1 MTDFLRGILDW
12 FYSFTSNYGVAVICF
27 TLFIRIILTPFEYKS
42 RKGMRK
48 MQKIQPKLNA
58 LQQKYANDKQKLQQ
72 KQTELMQKEKYN
84 PLSGCLPMLLQGPIL
99 FCMFYAMRDIAN
111 EKLLEQLIT
120 FLSGEVPVYESFLWV
135 KNVFMPD
142 SFMKSVAV
150 DSSALMGIT
159 AETWT
164 SAFASIDAA
173 QLETILANVRAAVPA
188 AAEMTMEQI
197 FDFTKSATIQSTIDS
212 YIMPTLQ
219 TMPQYIAETA
229 HVPGWKGVSFLL
241 FSVTIFQKFNGL
253 LILPA
258 LSGVTQMIMTKVNP
272 AAAGTTPDQNN
283 NAQQNNGMGAFMKY
297 FFPIFSVFIC
307 LTSNA
312 GFALYWV
319 TINIFATAQSFVL
332 NKYLDMKE
340 KNEVA
345 ETATVGKGSV
355 K

>member
-12 FYSFTSNYGVAVICF
+12 FYNLTSNYGVAVICF
-27 TLFIRIILTPFEYKS
+27 TLFIRLILTPFEYKS

-84 PLSGCLPMLLQGPIL
+84 PLSGCLPMLLQWPIL

-111 EKLLEQLIT
+111 EKLLEQMIT
-120 FLSGEVPVYESFLWV
+120 FLSGEVPVYESFLWI

-142 SFMKSVAV
+142 SFLKSVAV
-150 DSSALMGIT
+150 DGSALMGI
-159 AETWT
+159 ASETWT
-164 SAFASIDAA
+164 NAFAAIDAT

-197 FDFTKSATIQSTIDS
+197 FDFTKSGTIQTTIDT
-212 YIMPTLQ
+212 YIIPTLQ
-219 TMPQYIAETA
+219 TMPHYMAETA
-229 HVPGWKGVSFLL
+229 YVPGWKGVNFLL
-241 FSVTIFQKFNGL
+241 FSVTLFKNYNGL
-253 LILPA
+253 LILPI
-258 LSGVTQMIMTKVNP
+258 LSGLSQVMMTKLNP
-272 AAAGTTPDQNN
+272 SMQQPEAANGQ
-283 NAQQNNGMGAFMKY
+283 QQNGGMQAFMKY
-297 FFPIFSVFIC
+297 FFPLFSAFIC

-319 TINIFATAQSFVL
+319 VVNVFATAQSIAL
-332 NKYLDMKE
+332 NKYLEYKE
-340 KNEVA
+340 AKE
-345 ETATVGKGSV
+345 ATQKITEGKGSV